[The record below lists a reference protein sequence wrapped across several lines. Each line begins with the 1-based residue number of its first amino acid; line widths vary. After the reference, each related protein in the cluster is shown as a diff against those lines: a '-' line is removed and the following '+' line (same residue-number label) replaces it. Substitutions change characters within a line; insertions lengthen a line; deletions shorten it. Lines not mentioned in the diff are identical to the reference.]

1 VLLYGS
7 NYYPEPIGIPRYTT
21 EMAEDMASRGNLVTV
36 ICAAP
41 LYPDWKKRSEY
52 KYSQYSSELKEL
64 VKIIRVPTYVPRNT
78 GFGQRVIYELFF
90 LFFSLPVVLLQI
102 FKGIDNFII
111 TTPPIALCAL
121 LFFVPK
127 KIHKTVIVK
136 DMQVDIANTLG
147 IIKNRKL
154 LNFLFWAEKKMLLRA
169 DCITAVS
176 ENMLSALRKKGIACK
191 KSSYFPDWVNS
202 DRLHAASF
210 SQTGEMRRRLKLPE
224 GSLIVGYSGNLARKQ
239 GVDLIL
245 DIAVE
250 FQKRNR
256 SDVHF
261 LVCGDGPTKEKL
273 VSDAKKM
280 DLVNITF
287 VPLVSEYDLPILLSS
302 IDIHFV
308 PQRDEVSDLVMPGK
322 IFNIMA
328 CSRPIVITAPKN
340 SSIDNVINK
349 SCAGLRFD
357 REDFQG
363 ILAGIDSL
371 LENRALRESMGNSGR
386 EYIISELSMGEVLE
400 NFYSDISLSLPI
412 NSINY

>member
-1 VLLYGS
+1 MLLYGS

-36 ICAAP
+36 VCAAP
-41 LYPDWKKRSEY
+41 LYPDWKKRGEY
-52 KYSQYSSELKEL
+52 KYSQYSSEIKEL
-64 VKIIRVPTYVPRNT
+64 VKIIRVPTYIPRNT

-90 LFFSLPVVLLQI
+90 LFFSLPVVLSQI
-102 FKGIDNFII
+102 FKGIDNFIV
-111 TTPPIALCAL
+111 TVPPIALCSL

-136 DMQVDIANTLG
+136 DMQVDIASTLG

-154 LNFLFWAEKKMLLRA
+154 LDFLFWAEKKMLIQA

-176 ENMLSALRKKGIACK
+176 ENMLTALRKKGIACN
-191 KSSYFPDWVNS
+191 KSSYFPDWVNG
-202 DRLHAASF
+202 DRLQAASL
-210 SQTGEMRRRLKLPE
+210 SQISDMRRRMMLPE

-245 DIAVE
+245 DIAIE

-261 LVCGDGPTKEKL
+261 LVCGDGPTKDKL
-273 VSDAKKM
+273 VSDAKNM
-280 DLVNITF
+280 GLINITF
-287 VPLVSEYDLPILLSS
+287 IPLVSEYDLPILLSS

-328 CSRPIVITAPKN
+328 CSRPIVITAPEN
-340 SSIDNVINK
+340 SSIDHVIK
-349 SCAGLRFD
+349 WSCAGLRFG

-363 ILAGIDSL
+363 IVLGIDSL
-371 LENRALRESMGNSGR
+371 LDKPELREAMGRSGR
-386 EYIISELSMGEVLE
+386 EYILRELSMSAVLK
-400 NFYSDISLSLPI
+400 NFYSKILL
-412 NSINY
+412 